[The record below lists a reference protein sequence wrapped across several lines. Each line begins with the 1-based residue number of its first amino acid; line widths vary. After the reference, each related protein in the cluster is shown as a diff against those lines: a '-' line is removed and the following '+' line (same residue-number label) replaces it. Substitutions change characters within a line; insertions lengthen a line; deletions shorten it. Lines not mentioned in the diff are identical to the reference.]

1 MYKTKI
7 LTHVIRLSD
16 GHVMPDWINI
26 KMTGTKGHLEAE
38 KVKSAIRNGE
48 YDTDNHAI
56 RMRRY
61 PFARHET
68 DVELWPESK
77 FIGSPRRMW

>member
-1 MYKTKI
+1 MYSIKI
-7 LTHVIRLSD
+7 LTHVIRLDD
-16 GHVMPDWINI
+16 GHVMPDWINVKAGQDSKVI
-26 KMTGTKGHLEAE
+26 KQM
-38 KVKSAIRNGE
+38 VKEGR
-48 YDTDNHAI
+48 YDTDKYAI

-61 PFARHET
+61 PKEKHSV

>member
-1 MYKTKI
+1 M
-7 LTHVIRLSD
+7 
-16 GHVMPDWINI
+16 
-26 KMTGTKGHLEAE
+26 
-38 KVKSAIRNGE
+38 VKEGR
-48 YDTDNHAI
+48 YDTDKYAI

-61 PFARHET
+61 PKEKHSV

>member
-1 MYKTKI
+1 MYKIKI
-7 LTHVIRLSD
+7 LTHVIRLDD
-16 GHVMPDWINI
+16 GHVMPDWINVKAGQDPKVI
-26 KMTGTKGHLEAE
+26 KQM
-38 KVKSAIRNGE
+38 VKDGR
-48 YDTDNHAI
+48 YDTDKYAI